1 LTLKIVSFKLFT
13 QESKFLSFHLTQI
26 ERTRVMKNKDR
37 TTIIGILCLLM
48 LSGGPV
54 LADIEGSADHPGVKR
69 YEGSEIIKY
78 EVRAYD
84 EFTIA
89 LGKARSSSDIE
100 EAVTVEGK
108 ITRLTYKIPPARSP
122 LEVIRNYER
131 DLQSAGATVLFAGG
145 GKELGSYFAEAAGY
159 KEIQWPPNVPA
170 LTLNSDSQ
178 RYLAMEKKSEEASL
192 YLILYAVEN
201 RFWASNLKGVEKG
214 QVLLQVDV
222 VESEAM
228 EQRMVTVTAAE
239 MASAIAASGSIALY
253 GIYFDTDKADLKLES
268 AATIAEI
275 ATLLNDNRDLKLLV
289 VGHTDNIGSFTYNRE
304 LSKKRAAA
312 VVNQLTSNHGIRAD
326 RLQPVGVSY
335 ACPVASN
342 KTEEGRALNRRVEL
356 VED

>member
-1 LTLKIVSFKLFT
+1 
-13 QESKFLSFHLTQI
+13 
-26 ERTRVMKNKDR
+26 M
-37 TTIIGILCLLM
+37 
-48 LSGGPV
+48 
-54 LADIEGSADHPGVKR
+54 
-69 YEGSEIIKY
+69 
-78 EVRAYD
+78 
-84 EFTIA
+84 
-89 LGKARSSSDIE
+89 
-100 EAVTVEGK
+100 
-108 ITRLTYKIPPARSP
+108 TYKIPIGRSP
-122 LEVIRNYER
+122 LEVIRNYEQ

-170 LTLNSDSQ
+170 LTFNSDSQ
-178 RYLAMEKKSEEASL
+178 RYLVMEKKSGEASL
-192 YLILYAVEN
+192 LVILYAVEN

-222 VESEAM
+222 VEREAM
-228 EQRMVTVTAAE
+228 EQRMVTVAAEE
-239 MASAIAASGSIALY
+239 MASAIAAGGSIALY

-275 ATLLNDNRDLKLLV
+275 ATLLNDNRDLQLLV
-289 VGHTDNIGSFTYNRE
+289 VGHTDNVGSFTYNRE
-304 LSKKRAAA
+304 LSEKRAAA
-312 VVNQLTSNHGIRAD
+312 VVNELTSEYGIRAE